1 MVSDFMMY
9 TVEDIF
15 LFIDIQFV
23 DKLQTVNN

>member
-1 MVSDFMMY
+1 MVSDFMMC

-23 DKLQTVNN
+23 DKLQITNN

>member
-1 MVSDFMMY
+1 MVSDFMVY

>member
-1 MVSDFMMY
+1 MVSDFMMC

>member
-1 MVSDFMMY
+1 MMY